1 MILPDI
7 ILRTLCQ
14 HAQHI
19 SRRAGIVPV
28 LIAALWAGPLHADYG
43 AVDCEAFN
51 GARFTD
57 GVAFNM
63 TSINVHW
70 SDGGWKEFAGKL
82 WSIKVG
88 NAVSFTA
95 ETVQGSALYFGL
107 ELTSPAVFTRGPC
120 VGRSSCGLFCNGGG
134 GKCDLGTTVV
144 PDGSKS
150 FTVTVKSHWASAIQ
164 ATCVTPFNTVPVATC
179 KTTLSTKYLGFILA
193 PPLSTTQT
201 LPLTISTTCS
211 GSNAYPHYGTAA
223 YIDVSGLTALDMKA
237 ASLSVKDA
245 GTGADID
252 EKNSVLSCAMGSVNG
267 QTACTK
273 KLNITAEMKPDAEMG
288 IENKTFQVNTYYR

>member
-28 LIAALWAGPLHADYG
+28 LIAALWAGPLHADYA
-43 AVDCEAFN
+43 AVDCEALN

-57 GVAFNM
+57 GVNLRI
-63 TSINVHW
+63 TSVNIHY
-70 SDGGWKEFAGKL
+70 DGGSWNRFFGQVWAQKN
-82 WSIKVG
+82 G
-88 NAVSFTA
+88 NAVGFSVQANQRPNVGFT
-95 ETVQGSALYFGL
+95 L
-107 ELTSPAVFTRGPC
+107 ELPSPLVFTSGSCRGSRSC
-120 VGRSSCGLFCNGGG
+120 YLECAYNRNCDVGA
-134 GKCDLGTTVV
+134 TVV

-150 FTVTVKSHWASAIQ
+150 LTVTVKSYWASAIQ
-164 ATCVTPFNTVPVATC
+164 ATCTTPFNTVPVATC
-179 KTTLSTKYLGFILA
+179 KTTLSTKELGFILA